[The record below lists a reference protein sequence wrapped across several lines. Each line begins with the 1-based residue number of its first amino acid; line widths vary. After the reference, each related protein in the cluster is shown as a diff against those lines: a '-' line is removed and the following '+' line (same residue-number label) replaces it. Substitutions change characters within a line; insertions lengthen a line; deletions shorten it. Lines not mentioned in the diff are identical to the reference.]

1 MATFSAAQN
10 THRFQINMPEELA
23 DACSP
28 SLTPPSGPKQLFEI
42 AGKYVEPHVMGM
54 LSQRPYSGAPVVGVV
69 IHSEDRGYKSHV
81 VVNGFLVTYADV
93 ESQRM
98 ATEYMDMDKLV
109 ALGSQLLVMDG
120 YLAQFLNQQETRP
133 WQEFLPKDKYPPLG
147 VFTSPPPSPKR
158 EEAADDASD
167 ISASVS

>member
-1 MATFSAAQN
+1 MAAAQN
-10 THRFQINMPEELA
+10 TRQLNIAVPEELA

-28 SLTPPSGPKQLFEI
+28 SLTPLSGPQKLFEI

-54 LSQRPYSGAPVVGVV
+54 LGQRPYSGAPVVGVV
-69 IHSEDRGYKSHV
+69 IHSTDQGYTSHV

-93 ESQRM
+93 ENQRM

-109 ALGSQLLVMDG
+109 TFGNRLTVIDG
-120 YLAQFLNQQETRP
+120 YLMQFLNQQETRP

-167 ISASVS
+167 IGASVP